1 MKKKKGKIVYVKP
14 VVNHDILQL
23 DIMQEKV
30 EKKPTPDKIFEGY
43 IKAKA
48 EIKSKPKK
56 KKKK

>member
-1 MKKKKGKIVYVKP
+1 MKKKKGKIVIVKP

-43 IKAKA
+43 IK
-48 EIKSKPKK
+48 EIKSNNKK
-56 KKKK
+56 KKTKK